1 MKNKQQNRGI
11 YRTLVGILVLGFAAA
26 LVLAVFS
33 TVQLQQYKED
43 SAAVKR
49 DYEQQIAE
57 LKELQTNL
65 ESQIE
70 EKAEEIAAYQAEQDA
85 KAAEEAS
92 RLAEEQAQAALEAK
106 HMSMDEFRQLSAGEI
121 ISGERIKTDE
131 LSRYF
136 VINEIAEGDAVYN
149 RINGKS
155 YRANNNIGLS
165 DLRYLQMIHYNFDHE
180 IQTGEMIV
188 NAAVAEDVAN
198 IFRELFMIEYEVNS
212 MYLIDNFWTGDGDS
226 SDTASIQVNNTSAF
240 CYRMVTGG
248 VTLSNH
254 AYGRA
259 IDINPQ
265 QNPYISIDSNGNA
278 SWHHDNAT
286 PYVDRSCGDPHVI
299 VNGDACYEIFA
310 KYGFSWGGNWANPID
325 YQHFE
330 KPN

>member
-310 KYGFSWGGNWANPID
+310 KYGFSWGGNWASPID